1 MKIKILGSGGCR
13 ALPRPT
19 CDCNI
24 CREARL
30 QGEPYKRTGCSIF
43 LEDEKLLI
51 DTSEDIVY
59 QLNRE
64 NIVSVENIMFS
75 HWDPDHTMGMR
86 VIEQLHD
93 SSWLRTG
100 AKNPINIMGLSGVEA
115 EIRAIKNMF
124 GSYFD
129 YYEGKKLCKFSVGER
144 FKVGE
149 LEIKLYEV
157 KSDITATVFCFEKND
172 KKVIYAP
179 CDIKPIPYDDG
190 LRDADLLIIGA
201 FYPDSFKT
209 NDKIFG
215 TDTVLYSELHTGSE
229 ILKIKKDLGIKRVIV
244 THLEE
249 EWKLSYDDYK
259 RLEKEYNDELEFAFD
274 GMEIEL

>member
-19 CDCNI
+19 CSCEI
-24 CREARL
+24 CKEARL
-30 QGEPYKRTGCSIF
+30 KGEPYKRTGCSIF

-64 NIVSVENIMFS
+64 NIESVENIMFS

-86 VIEQLHD
+86 VVEQLHD

-100 AKNPINIMGLSGVEA
+100 AKIPINIMALSGVER
-115 EIRAIKNMF
+115 EIREIKNMF

-129 YYEGKKLCKFSVGER
+129 YYESKRLCEFSVGNK
-144 FKVGE
+144 FDLGD
-149 LEIKLYEV
+149 LEIELYEV
-157 KSDITATVFCFEKND
+157 KSDITATVFCFKKYG

-179 CDIKPIPYDDG
+179 CDIKPIPYNEE
-190 LRDADLLIIGA
+190 LKDADLLIIGA

-215 TDTVLYSELHTGSE
+215 TDTVLYSELYTASE
-229 ILKIKKDLGIKRVIV
+229 ILKIKKDLRVKRVLI

-259 RLEKEYNDELEFAFD
+259 KLEIDYNREIEFAFD
-274 GMEIEL
+274 GMDIEI